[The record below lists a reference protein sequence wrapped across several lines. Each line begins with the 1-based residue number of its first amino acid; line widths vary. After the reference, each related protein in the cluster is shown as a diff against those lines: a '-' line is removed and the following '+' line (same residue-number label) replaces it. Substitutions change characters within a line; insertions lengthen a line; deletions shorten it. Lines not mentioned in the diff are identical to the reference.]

1 MWYLYKIDMNKKY
14 IAISSLFYLIF
25 IVSCM
30 AQPSAVLTEPKEKKE
45 ELKLEEKFES
55 TIINRTVKIAAKEN
69 FIIVSNKKYPASKYL
84 NSFYK
89 SRKYNL
95 AWFKKNLEPRK
106 ALFTYLKLLKN
117 ANYEGL
123 DPNFYYFQEIEN
135 NILELQNLSGNDL
148 ILRVIQIDLLVSN
161 SNLQYFS
168 DLLLGRYDLGP
179 NFNELS
185 YSEPYINLVSIIN
198 KSILKN
204 NFNSALKIILPE
216 SRVYYSLREALMQY
230 EAISAN
236 GGWQPVSPGPTLKKG
251 TSNTRVVFLK
261 HRLYA
266 SGDLKLY
273 TNQNPEQYLNNNY
286 FDDQLFAAVSLFQ
299 KRHGLKQDGA
309 VGNNTLNS
317 LNIPVNYKLTSIKI
331 NLDLWRKLPKY
342 LGEKYILVNVP
353 AFKLYG
359 VENNQKILDMRVIVG
374 KLDWNTPVFSEY
386 MEYVV
391 INPFWNI
398 PSSIFVD
405 EVLPEVK
412 KDPDYLK
419 KKNIELVS
427 LSSASVES
435 SEYVNWYEVDPNNFN
450 YRLRQQPGAGNPL
463 GRLKFM
469 LPNKHSVY
477 LHDTPMK
484 SLFNKPNRRFS
495 HGCIRVERPLE
506 LVDFVFNDD
515 NEWNAQKIQN
525 AINSGVSNNIYLKRP
540 IPVHILYFTVWVEN
554 YNSIHFRN
562 DVYNFFGSS
571 ASSTDN
577 TI

>member
-1 MWYLYKIDMNKKY
+1 MCYLYMIDMNKKY

-69 FIIVSNKKYPASKYL
+69 FIIVSNKKYPASKFL

-135 NILELQNLSGNDL
+135 NILELQNLNGNDL

-216 SRVYYSLREALMQY
+216 SRVYYSLREALMEY
-230 EAISAN
+230 EAINAN
-236 GGWQPVSPGPTLKKG
+236 GGWQPVSPGSTLKKG

-317 LNIPVNYKLTSIKI
+317 LNIPINYKLTSIKI
-331 NLDLWRKLPKY
+331 NLDLWRKLPKN

-427 LSSASVES
+427 LSNASVES

-484 SLFNKPNRRFS
+484 SLFNRSNRRFS

-506 LVDFVFNDD
+506 LADFVFNDD
-515 NEWNAQKIQN
+515 IEWNAQKIQN
-525 AINSGVSNNIYLKRP
+525 AINSGVSNNIYLKQP

-554 YNSIHFRN
+554 DNSIHFRN

-571 ASSTDN
+571 PSSTDN

>member
-1 MWYLYKIDMNKKY
+1 MIVMNKKY
-14 IAISSLFYLIF
+14 IAISSFFYLIF

-30 AQPSAVLTEPKEKKE
+30 AQPNAVLTEPKEKKE

-135 NILELQNLSGNDL
+135 NILELQNLNGNDL

-161 SNLQYFS
+161 SNLKYFS
-168 DLLLGRYDLGP
+168 DLLFGRYELGP

-216 SRVYYSLREALMQY
+216 SIVYYSLREALMEY

-236 GGWQPVSPGPTLKKG
+236 GGWQTVSPGPTLKKG
-251 TSNTRVVFLK
+251 ASNTRVVFLK

-273 TNQNPEQYLNNNY
+273 ANQNPEQYLNNNY

-317 LNIPVNYKLTSIKI
+317 LNIPVNYRLTSIKI

-359 VENNQKILDMRVIVG
+359 VENNQKILDMKVIVG

-398 PSSIFVD
+398 PSSIFAD

-477 LHDTPMK
+477 LHDTPIK
-484 SLFNKPNRRFS
+484 SLFNRPNRRFS

-506 LVDFVFNDD
+506 LADFVFNDD

-525 AINSGVSNNIYLKRP
+525 AINSGVSKNIYLKRP

>member
-1 MWYLYKIDMNKKY
+1 MCYLYMIDMNKKY

-69 FIIVSNKKYPASKYL
+69 FIIVSNKKYPASKFL

-161 SNLQYFS
+161 SNLQYFA
-168 DLLLGRYDLGP
+168 DLLFGRYDLGP

-216 SRVYYSLREALMQY
+216 SRVYYSLREALMEY

-236 GGWQPVSPGPTLKKG
+236 GGWQTVSPGSTLKKG

-317 LNIPVNYKLTSIKI
+317 LNIPINYKLTSIKI

-435 SEYVNWYEVDPNNFN
+435 SEYVNWHEVDPNNFN

-484 SLFNKPNRRFS
+484 SLFNRPNRRFS

-506 LVDFVFNDD
+506 LADFVFNDD
-515 NEWNAQKIQN
+515 IEWNAQKIQN
-525 AINSGVSNNIYLKRP
+525 AINSGVSNNIYIKQP

-554 YNSIHFRN
+554 NNSIHFRN